1 MDKGKIYEVPGLKE
15 LLKEV
20 EAIMETGQFTEVEED
35 VDPENETVIGEMTSF
50 EKALDKLRRE
60 KRLAGKRICEECSHD
75 DAADDETLCLK
86 AAKLR
91 RESELL
97 TQMMW
102 AAIDLR
108 LENHKDGTGL
118 RRGFK
123 IVKLSSEKGAP
134 PRLVSILLNR
144 IFS

>member
-50 EKALDKLRRE
+50 EKALDKLRGD
-60 KRLAGKRICEECSHD
+60 KGLAGKRICEECSHD
-75 DAADDETLCLK
+75 DGDDETLCLK

-91 RESELL
+91 CESELL

-123 IVKLSSEKGAP
+123 IVKLSSKTGEP
-134 PRLVSILLNR
+134 TRMVSILLNR